1 MVNSMSTFTVLK
13 ILAELNFLAP
23 VSTNQLIRVGRCGD
37 GGYVLPESLL
47 REVETLISMGINDE
61 WSFEE
66 DFLARNPSLK
76 IHAYDHTIS
85 RKIFRRKIMRE
96 RIRKFLGKSDA
107 QGVAHRLQVLESYE
121 KFFTGNIKHFAE
133 RIHSSADSGIDADMR
148 TVFERTD
155 STRIFVKMD
164 IEGSEYRVIDDL
176 FKHSAVCVGLAI
188 EFHKTNEQ
196 RQAFVSAVK
205 TLQGRYDIVHLH
217 ANNWGSIGADNFP
230 ETLEIT
236 FVKKGM
242 CHSNNQRIEL
252 PLPGLDFASHPDKND
267 YKLEFTF

>member
-1 MVNSMSTFTVLK
+1 MVNSMSTSSVLR
-13 ILAELNFLAP
+13 IPAELNFLAP
-23 VSTNQLIRVGRCGD
+23 ISTNQLVRVGRKSD
-37 GGYVLPESLL
+37 GGYVLPEFLMQ
-47 REVETLISMGINDE
+47 EVDTLISMGINDD

-66 DFLARNPSLK
+66 EFLTYNPLLK

-107 QGVAHRLQVLESYE
+107 KGVACRIQVLESYE
-121 KFFTGNIKHFAE
+121 KFFTGSIKHFAE
-133 RIHSSADSGIDADMR
+133 RIHSSIDSGIDADMR

-164 IEGSEYRVIDDL
+164 IEGSEYGVIDDL
-176 FKHSAVCVGLAI
+176 FKRSAVCVGLAI

-205 TLQGRYDIVHLH
+205 MLQGIYDIVHLH
-217 ANNWGSIGADNFP
+217 ANNWGSISADNLP

-267 YKLEFTF
+267 YRLEFTF